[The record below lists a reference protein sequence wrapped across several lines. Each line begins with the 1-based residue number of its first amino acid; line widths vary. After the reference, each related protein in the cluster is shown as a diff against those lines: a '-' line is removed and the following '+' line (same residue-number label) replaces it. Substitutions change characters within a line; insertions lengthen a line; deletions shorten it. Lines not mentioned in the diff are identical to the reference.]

1 MKTIFTTLAVLTA
14 VATPVFAQSFDP
26 DIVTGN
32 LQPFAYAAIT
42 QQKPI
47 TQQKMKTA
55 ARQSGLQAFAKVGVP
70 SASNPDSPE
79 LTGGGSLGY
88 NQMLRTY

>member
-1 MKTIFTTLAVLTA
+1 MKTILTTLAVLTA

-26 DIVTGN
+26 DLGTGN
-32 LQPFAYAAIT
+32 LQPFAYAPIT
-42 QQKPI
+42 QQKPV
-47 TQQKMKTA
+47 QKMKAA
-55 ARQSGLQAFAKVGVP
+55 ARQSGLRAFAKVGVP